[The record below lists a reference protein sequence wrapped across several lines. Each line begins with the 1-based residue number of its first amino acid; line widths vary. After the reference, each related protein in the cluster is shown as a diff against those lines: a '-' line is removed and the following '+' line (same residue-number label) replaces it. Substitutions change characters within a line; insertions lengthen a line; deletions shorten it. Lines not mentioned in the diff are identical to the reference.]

1 MNKRILPLLMALCL
15 LCTGCA
21 SLLERSYSSVEPY
34 TARFWDST
42 AEDTLKAESYQ
53 DLVNSLLMLIEQRS
67 EEGIIRYY
75 APEDEN
81 SYAQAIRAKHEVQ
94 KYTVLGSYLLS
105 GMSVMCAEND
115 GYCTLTYSMTYRKSA
130 QDISALM
137 ALTDSQSLIDLLRL
151 ALREGH
157 GSITAQFISKTSRD
171 EVLNAVEEL
180 WQELYLEEL
189 EESGVLSPTPSE
201 PEPALPETDT
211 NGENS
216 ETPPSETPPSGEE
229 KPDEDTANTET
240 GNETDS
246 ETGSGSDGNESDGES
261 TVPVTEEPTVKRIQY
276 PPCPWEIHFYPDAD
290 FPEIVEIVLK

>member
-1 MNKRILPLLMALCL
+1 MDKRILPILMALCL

-34 TARFWDST
+34 TDRFWDST
-42 AEDTLKAESYQ
+42 AEDTLKAASYQ

-75 APEDEN
+75 GTEGEN
-81 SYAQAIRAKHEVQ
+81 AYAQAIRAKHEVQ

-105 GMSVMCAEND
+105 GMSVMYAEND
-115 GYCTLTYSMTYRKSA
+115 GYCTLTYSMTYRRGA
-130 QDISALM
+130 QDVASLM

-151 ALREGH
+151 AMREGH
-157 GSITAQFISKTSRD
+157 DSITAQFISKTSRE
-171 EVLNAVEEL
+171 EVLNVVETL

-189 EESGVLSPTPSE
+189 EQSGALIPEPPQDTPTTPEGETLPESG
-201 PEPALPETDT
+201 ETA
-211 NGENS
+211 
-216 ETPPSETPPSGEE
+216 PPSGEM
-229 KPDEDTANTET
+229 PTDETPSGD
-240 GNETDS
+240 ETDGETPPPSDSKTKDGDLEGDS
-246 ETGSGSDGNESDGES
+246 EKAS
-261 TVPVTEEPTVKRIQY
+261 PEEPPVPRIQF

>member
-1 MNKRILPLLMALCL
+1 MNKRIIPLLMALCL

-67 EEGIIRYY
+67 EEGVIRYY

-130 QDISALM
+130 QDVSALM

-189 EESGVLSPTPSE
+189 EESGALIPTPSE
-201 PEPALPETDT
+201 PEPALPETEPT
-211 NGENS
+211 GEDG
-216 ETPPSETPPSGEE
+216 ETPPSGESSS
-229 KPDEDTANTET
+229 DEEPPAEGEAPPTTDGEA
-240 GNETDS
+240 DS
-246 ETGSGSDGNESDGES
+246 ETEGES
-261 TVPVTEEPTVKRIQY
+261 GDASATTTVEEPTVQRIQY